1 MGLPI
6 ARNLARAGFEIRAW
20 NRSPGKAEP
29 LTGDGATI
37 APTPA
42 EAAAETEAILT
53 MLVDADAVI
62 DAMDGDDGALAGAA
76 DGVTWIQM
84 STIGIEGIESC
95 AELSEERG
103 AVLVDAPVL
112 GTKQPAEQGE
122 LVVLASGPDETRERV
137 DPVFEAIGKNT
148 LWLGEAGAG
157 TRLKLVT
164 NAWLVSLVEAV
175 AETITFAEG
184 IGMDPAR
191 FLEAV
196 EGGPLDLPYLEL
208 KAGAMIERRF
218 EPSFRLALAAKDARL
233 VQEAAERHDL
243 ELPLLEVVAERLAQ
257 GVSDHGDE
265 DVAATYLT
273 SAPTRS

>member
-1 MGLPI
+1 MRL
-6 ARNLARAGFEIRAW
+6 FF
-20 NRSPGKAEP
+20 
-29 LTGDGATI
+29 
-37 APTPA
+37 
-42 EAAAETEAILT
+42 
-53 MLVDADAVI
+53 LV
-62 DAMDGDDGALAGAA
+62 G
-76 DGVTWIQM
+76 
-84 STIGIEGIESC
+84 
-95 AELSEERG
+95 
-103 AVLVDAPVL
+103 
-112 GTKQPAEQGE
+112 
-122 LVVLASGPDETRERV
+122 
-137 DPVFEAIGKNT
+137 NT
-148 LWLGEAGAG
+148 
-157 TRLKLVT
+157 LVT
-164 NAWLVSLVEAV
+164 NAWLVSLVEAA

>member
-20 NRSPGKAEP
+20 NRSPEKAEP

-84 STIGIEGIESC
+84 STIGIEGIEKC
-95 AELSEERG
+95 AELSEQRR

-112 GTKQPAEQGE
+112 GTKQPAERGE

-164 NAWLVSLVEAV
+164 NAWLVSLVEAA

-218 EPSFRLALAAKDARL
+218 EPSFRLALAAKDVRL